1 MPVCRSRSRRS
12 RQAANC
18 AQSTTQLGLP
28 AQHRHHCGSRALWV
42 GGCGMRA
49 GRGSSRASSS
59 VPVRCVR
66 SWQAPPRRY
75 PHARERPPS
84 RSARHWVDVKRGM

>member
-1 MPVCRSRSRRS
+1 MGGRGRRGMPVCRSRSRRS

-18 AQSTTQLGLP
+18 TVDHAARAPCAAPPPLRP
-28 AQHRHHCGSRALWV
+28 SRPV
-42 GGCGMRA
+42 GRRMWDAR
-49 GRGSSRASSS
+49 RGSSRASCC

-84 RSARHWVDVKRGM
+84 RSATQR